1 MRHVTL
7 LIIFGSS
14 ILFNPVAGWL
24 LLGTPFE
31 LGTSQ
36 AAAQEIGFLEEF
48 ALAENREAVLKQLVP
63 GTGDYYFFHCLHYQ
77 HTEQLAKVDELL
89 ETWIQRFGYTPQVN
103 QIRSRQALLK
113 YSADP
118 AATLAYLQQKLN
130 LNFDHQREIPQTQR
144 DLPSQLDPSVI
155 DPEKQKA
162 AALTRYQNSDG
173 FTEEGLRL
181 LADTDLNTI
190 QRRHLLERLTQPDFP
205 NVVELIVRD
214 LKEPDGGSF
223 GRLAIHQNLTLKQ
236 LEELATRLPNVA
248 EQTDYVGLFISKLAP
263 SEDVN
268 WLADKTSH
276 QKYLGRLWT
285 FAKNLPPAQNSLK
298 AHILFRKLDLDRSQ
312 GVYDLELFNTYLKLP
327 RQVSYIN
334 PVLLSR
340 LTDQNQLVN
349 LNQDFASQT
358 RLAPVLSDEEL
369 VQSYLQHFLRE
380 AENTQAFQ
388 PYFESNYLQRQFA
401 TVKILNGLG
410 DVERWASLLDPAEYQ
425 QLMERVDLD
434 FLPTNPELFAPID
447 AVQLELHTKNIK
459 TLIVKIFEI
468 NTENYYRKH
477 NSEIDTNVVLDGL
490 VPNFE
495 QTFQYDDAPALRIKR
510 EFKFPQLEKRGV
522 YIVDFI
528 AGGKSSR
535 ALIRKGRLQ
544 VISQATAAGQ
554 LFTAID
560 DGNTVVVDASLSI
573 GGRRYA
579 ADAAGKILVPFSTQP
594 GRTNAIVTQGEF
606 SCLQTVD
613 HSAEIYAFSAAMVV
627 DRESLKRSNEAKL
640 LLRPMLRLAGGQSV
654 PLSFLKKT
662 KLVINSVNLDDIPST
677 RTISELQL
685 SESTDTVCEFVVPP
699 RLKSIQ
705 LTFSAEIEN
714 ISLAKTETVSASE
727 SFTVNQIDSTGL
739 IQDLHLAP
747 TADGFVIEV
756 RGKTG
761 EPRAKQPVRI
771 SVKLSRFTDPVDVDL
786 QSDEN
791 GQIKLGAL
799 SNVASLTAT
808 LVNGSSKVW
817 SLTSAGNTYSQSI
830 SGLKGDV
837 ISVPAPSYLTALDR
851 ANVSLFEKRRG
862 TIVADWFE
870 AISLENGLLQ
880 LKRLNAGDYQLR
892 IVGPNHLQQIEI
904 RVTTGQP
911 IANALIGQHRMLEN
925 RPRNS
930 LQIVEL
936 KSDAEQITIQLTNA
950 DHETRV
956 HVLADRY
963 QPAFDAFAIF
973 SQIRDEEPWLYQSS
987 IRQSVYLEGRQIG
1000 DEYQYIL
1007 DRKYAAK
1014 YPGNLL
1020 TRPSLLLNPWATED
1034 TANLSQEAAAGSE
1047 FEAAGSEAD
1056 PQANR
1061 PAGPTDVTRGQV
1073 DFANL
1078 DFLGGDAVLL
1088 SNQQPDKNGVIT
1100 ISRKELGSRQHVRV
1114 IALDAFTTVQRELK
1128 LPLETLEQ
1136 RDGRLA
1142 DALDPA
1148 NHFSQRKQVQVLPAN
1163 EPLTIADITSA
1174 KFQSYD
1180 SLDDVFRLLST
1191 LNPNANLNRFEF
1203 ILTWLEQDVEQKRKL
1218 YSEHA
1223 CHELN
1228 FFLLK
1233 KDRPFFDEVVVQ
1245 HLQNKRDKTF
1255 IDRWLLNENLDNFT
1269 DPWRYAR
1276 LNTVERILLSQRLE
1290 NQSANIIRNVSEAY
1304 LLSPTSRIQ
1313 FDNLY
1318 DTAIGGLGLDD
1329 AMTLAFDY
1337 EGKDKSALPSI
1348 AGRMLADGPSDEN
1361 DAKKMRQSE
1370 RKSSGKMLQSEPSS
1384 GEIGAEF
1391 ITGGEVPIRVKGE
1404 PQSAADA
1411 VTRMFDGSEA
1421 AKTDSESVLM
1431 ELADRDGQNREA
1443 LRDAENQPASARG
1456 GRGGSGGEDRFGNV
1470 DLAKLA
1476 ELRDNSIGLYRR
1488 LPATQ
1493 QWMENNYYRLLPEQ
1507 QTTDLVNVNRCWR
1520 DYANH
1525 TGGPFLTPY
1534 FPEAHRTFTEMMF
1547 VLAILDLPLKS
1558 AEPKLEYADK
1568 QLIYTAAGPTISFHQ
1583 QVETA
1588 IVERGNTTILVSE
1601 NFFQPADRYRFE
1613 DGVQF
1618 DKFISDEFHA
1628 HTLYGGQVV
1637 ITNPTSTPR
1646 AVELLIQ
1653 IPQGALAANGSQET
1667 KTIQLDLAAFST
1679 QTFEYSFY
1687 FPTAGKFSHYPAHV
1701 SAEETVL
1708 AIAEGVSFVVSEQP
1722 AEVDQTSWVYVSQN
1736 GSADEVIEFL
1746 NKQNVLRLELEKI
1759 AFRMSDKDFFL
1770 RTIKTLRNRYV
1781 FNPTLWSY
1789 AVKHNDR
1796 DSIQEFLSQAEAI
1809 TSECGPSFESGL
1821 LTLNPVERNWYQ
1833 HREYW
1838 PLVNA
1843 RAHQLG
1849 PQRKILNPSFYT
1861 QYQELL
1867 SVLAHRRTLDGDD
1880 QLLVTY
1886 YLLLQDRIE
1895 TALGHFALTNKD
1907 SISGKM
1913 QYDYCDAYL
1922 DLYREQPESAAAKA
1936 VVWAD
1941 YPVDLWRNRFKNIL
1955 AQVEELRSGKT
1966 EAVDEKDQ
1974 LQKQTELANQ
1984 SNSFDLKV
1992 EAGEI
1997 KINSRNLAT
2006 VKLNFYEMDIEL
2018 LFSRSPFAQDELDG
2032 FSMIRP
2038 NLSQSLELQLDENRH
2053 ANTTTALPEE
2063 LRNKNVLVEVVA
2075 GDQTKSVPYFA
2086 HSIDVQLLENY
2097 GQLQVSDVSNQKPIA
2112 KTYVKVY
2119 ARTSDGSVQFHKD
2132 GYTDLRGRF
2141 DYATQSNTSID
2152 GVRQF
2157 SILILSEKQGA
2168 VIRQVNPPKE

>member
-1 MRHVTL
+1 MRQVTL

-14 ILFNPVAGWL
+14 ILFNPFAGWL

-31 LGTSQ
+31 LGTSP

-48 ALAENREAVLKQLVP
+48 ALAENRETVLKQLVP

-89 ETWIQRFGYTPQVN
+89 ETWIQRFGYTAQVN

-118 AATLAYLQQKLN
+118 AATLTYLQQKLN
-130 LNFDHQREIPQTQR
+130 LNFNHQREIPQTQR

-223 GRLAIHQNLTLKQ
+223 GRLEIHRNLTLKQ
-236 LEELATRLPNVA
+236 LEELATKLPNVA
-248 EQTDYVGLFISKLAP
+248 EQTDYVSIFINKLAP

-285 FAKNLPPAQNSLK
+285 FAKNLPPAHNSLK
-298 AHILFRKLDLDRSQ
+298 AHILFRKLDLDRSE
-312 GVYDLELFNTYLKLP
+312 GVYDLELFNAYLKLP

-349 LNQDFASQT
+349 LNQDFSSHT

-369 VQSYLQHFLRE
+369 VQSYLHHFLRD

-434 FLPTNPELFAPID
+434 FLATNPEFFAPTD

-477 NSEIDTNVVLDGL
+477 NSEIDTNIVLDGL

-544 VISQATAAGQ
+544 LISQANAAGQ
-554 LFTAID
+554 LFTVID
-560 DGNTVVVDASLSI
+560 DGDTVVVDASLWI

-579 ADAAGKILVPFSTQP
+579 PDVAGKILVPFSTQP
-594 GRTNAIVTQGEF
+594 GRANAIITQGEF
-606 SCLQTVD
+606 SCLQTFD
-613 HSAEIYAFSAAMVV
+613 HSAEIYVFSAAMVV
-627 DRESLKRSNEAKL
+627 DREALKRSNEAKL
-640 LLRPMLRLAGGQSV
+640 ILRPMLRLSGGQSV

-662 KLVINSVNLDDIPST
+662 KLVINSVNLDDVPST
-677 RTISELQL
+677 RTISELKL

-808 LVNGSSKVW
+808 LVNGSPKVW
-817 SLTSAGNTYSQSI
+817 SLTSVGNTYSQSI

-880 LKRLNAGDYQLR
+880 LKRLKAGDYQLR

-911 IANALIGQHRMLEN
+911 IANALIGKHRMLEN

-930 LQIVEL
+930 LQIGEL

-950 DHETRV
+950 DPETRV

-973 SQIRDEEPWLYQSS
+973 SQIRNEEPWLYQPS

-1047 FEAAGSEAD
+1047 FGAAGSEAD
-1056 PQANR
+1056 PQAKR
-1061 PAGPTDVTRGQV
+1061 PAGPNDVTRGQV

-1088 SNQQPDKNGVIT
+1088 ANQQPDKNGVIT

-1114 IALDAFTTVQRELK
+1114 IALDAFSTVQRELK
-1128 LPLETLEQ
+1128 LPLEALEQ

-1148 NHFSQRKQVQVLPAN
+1148 NHFSQRKQIQVLPAN

-1304 LLSPTSRIQ
+1304 LLAPTSRIQ

-1318 DTAIGGLGLDD
+1318 DTAIDGLGLDD
-1329 AMTLAFDY
+1329 ATRMSLDSKRKDRSELPPITGEMRAIAMERSDRDEEAKELADASQDGPEVLMGGMRFAKPQSAPADDLSLVV
-1337 EGKDKSALPSI
+1337 EDTRNKSDAESALKKEKRNTFRNLESL
-1348 AGRMLADGPSDEN
+1348 GDTEN
-1361 DAKKMRQSE
+1361 
-1370 RKSSGKMLQSEPSS
+1370 
-1384 GEIGAEF
+1384 
-1391 ITGGEVPIRVKGE
+1391 E
-1404 PQSAADA
+1404 PQS
-1411 VTRMFDGSEA
+1411 
-1421 AKTDSESVLM
+1421 
-1431 ELADRDGQNREA
+1431 
-1443 LRDAENQPASARG
+1443 G
-1456 GRGGSGGEDRFGNV
+1456 GRINGSGGEDRFGDV
-1470 DLAKLA
+1470 EFEKLA
-1476 ELRDNSIGLYRR
+1476 ELREKSSSLYRR

-1507 QTTDLVNVNRCWR
+1507 QTTELVNVNRCWR

-1525 TGGPFLTPY
+1525 AGGPFLSPY

-1547 VLAILDLPLKS
+1547 VLAVLDLPLKS

-1568 QLIYTAAGPTISFHQ
+1568 QLIYTAAGPTIAFHQ

-1588 IVERGNTTILVSE
+1588 IVEQGNTTILVSE
-1601 NFFQPADRYRFE
+1601 NFFQPDDRFRFE

-1646 AVELLIQ
+1646 AIELLIQ

-1701 SAEETVL
+1701 SAEEKVL
-1708 AIAEGVSFVVSEQP
+1708 AIAEGVSFAVSEQP

-1736 GSADEVIEFL
+1736 GSAEAVIEFL
-1746 NKQNVLRLELEKI
+1746 NKQNVLRLDLDKI
-1759 AFRMSDKDFFL
+1759 AFRMSDKEFFL
-1770 RTIKTLRNRYV
+1770 RAIKTLRNRYV
-1781 FNPTLWSY
+1781 FNSTLWSY
-1789 AVKHNDR
+1789 AVKHDDR

-1867 SVLAHRRTLDGDD
+1867 SVLAHRRTLNGDD
-1880 QLLVTY
+1880 HLLVTY
-1886 YLLLQDRIE
+1886 YMLLQDRIE
-1895 TALGHFALTNKD
+1895 TALSHFALANKD
-1907 SISGKM
+1907 SISGKI

-1974 LQKQTELANQ
+1974 LQKQTELANR

-1997 KINSRNLAT
+1997 KINSRNLTT

-2038 NLSQSLELQLDENRH
+2038 NLSKSLELQLDENRH

-2063 LRNKNVLVEVVA
+2063 LKNKNVLVEVVA

-2097 GQLQVSDVSNQKPIA
+2097 GQLQVSDDSNQKPIA

-2152 GVRQF
+2152 GVQQF